1 MNTSPWLNAVVGS
14 LAFAGLT
21 ACSGPAVTAT
31 NQPKAQTE
39 TSTDYS
45 VTQLSASQPER
56 GSRTG
61 RDEPVKLPLE
71 VAQGCDA
78 AECTGELSSAGAA
91 LLRES
96 AAKARD
102 CYEQELKE
110 HPELEGR
117 WSVLVRLLSARAT
130 DEKPCPMT
138 VEQAGFAASDTFK
151 KCIFDMLGQTSAKA
165 TGGCVDVAVPLSF
178 VRQEIEASAA
188 GGAAST
194 TVTTSES
201 PRR

>member
-1 MNTSPWLNAVVGS
+1 MNAPTRFNAVS
-14 LAFAGLT
+14 ATLAFVGLI
-21 ACSGPAVTAT
+21 ACSGPSVTAA
-31 NQPKAQTE
+31 NQPKAQAQAPA
-39 TSTDYS
+39 DYS

-56 GSRTG
+56 AAGVK
-61 RDEPVKLPLE
+61 RDEPVRLPPE

-96 AAKARD
+96 AAKTRD

-117 WSVLVRLLSARAT
+117 WSILVRLLSART
-130 DEKPCPMT
+130 KDEKPCPMT
-138 VEQAGFAASDTFK
+138 VEQAGFTGSEPFK
-151 KCIFDMLGQTSAKA
+151 KCLFDVLAQTSAKA

-178 VRQEIEASAA
+178 VRQEVEAPAA
-188 GGAAST
+188 GGSPST
-194 TVTTSES
+194 TGTTNGS